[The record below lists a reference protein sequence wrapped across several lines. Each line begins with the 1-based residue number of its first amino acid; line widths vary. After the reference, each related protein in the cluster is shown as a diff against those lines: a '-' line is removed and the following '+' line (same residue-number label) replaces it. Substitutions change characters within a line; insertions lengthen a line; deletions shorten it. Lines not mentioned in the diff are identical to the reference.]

1 MRKILLLHQHYF
13 PEMAGCARRAQEL
26 AEQLVKSGHSVTVFT
41 TYPREY
47 RSIPGILSKRY
58 EVLNSVEVIR
68 SRTIFTVGKILLFRV
83 LSYSLYVI
91 SSFYYIARNK
101 NKYDILISIAPL
113 PSAIGAALAQKY
125 FKIYHHFD
133 VPDILPDLGISAGMI
148 KNKLIIKFLYKLEIW
163 VYDHWNTISAITYG
177 QIDNI
182 HKKGVAQEKLS
193 YIPDWFDNLFFK
205 KNVSKYKSEVNS
217 NFNFQGKKLI
227 SFIGNIGALQNPDIF
242 LDLMVLLA
250 EENHHDLQ
258 FLFIGD
264 GIMLPHLKVKAK
276 KLQLNNVTFVGR
288 VKREYIPAYM
298 NLSDVLV
305 ANYLPNDYMEICIPG
320 KLFEYAISEKPI
332 VMGARGEA
340 KNLIDKYSLGL
351 TVAPSDVNEFKKAII
366 QITNG
371 SYNYKPKTD
380 KFIQDFSLR
389 KIAGLYNNI
398 FQKVN

>member
-1 MRKILLLHQHYF
+1 MKILLIHQHYF
-13 PEMAGCARRAQEL
+13 PEMSGTARRAREL
-26 AEQLVKSGHSVTVFT
+26 SENFVNQGHHVSVVTSF
-41 TYPREY
+41 PRKF
-47 RSIPGILSKRY
+47 RSMPGINCSKD
-58 EVLNSVEVIR
+58 EVFNGVRVYRVKNIFEVKKN
-68 SRTIFTVGKILLFRV
+68 VLFR
-83 LSYSLYVI
+83 LFSYLFFIIQSLKLALKLADNV
-91 SSFYYIARNK
+91 
-101 NKYDILISIAPL
+101 DIVISIAPISSGIL
-113 PSAIGAALAQKY
+113 GSFVQLIK
-125 FKIYHHFD
+125 KKHHHFD

-163 VYDHWNTISAITYG
+163 VYDHSNTISAITYG

-193 YIPDWFDNLFFK
+193 YIPDWIDNLFFK

>member
-1 MRKILLLHQHYF
+1 MS
-13 PEMAGCARRAQEL
+13 GTARRAREL
-26 AEQLVKSGHSVTVFT
+26 SENFVNQGHHVSVVTSF
-41 TYPREY
+41 PRKF
-47 RSIPGILSKRY
+47 RSMPGINCSKD
-58 EVLNSVEVIR
+58 EVFNGVRVYRVKNIFEVKKN
-68 SRTIFTVGKILLFRV
+68 VLFR
-83 LSYSLYVI
+83 LFSYLFFIIQSLKLALKLADNV
-91 SSFYYIARNK
+91 
-101 NKYDILISIAPL
+101 DIVISIAPISSGIL
-113 PSAIGAALAQKY
+113 GSFVQLIK
-125 FKIYHHFD
+125 KKHHHFD

-163 VYDHWNTISAITYG
+163 VYDHSNTISAITYG

-193 YIPDWFDNLFFK
+193 YIPDWIDNLFFK